1 MIALYKDPLGE
12 NIFSQ
17 NTVQQAS
24 SLGVEAVVN
33 KEKINVL
40 QRRVTALQEELLN
53 AKVGYILH
61 YQQIWLLFFAAVKS

>member
-17 NTVQQAS
+17 HTVQQAS

-53 AKVGYILH
+53 AKVSFIIIVL
-61 YQQIWLLFFAAVKS
+61 